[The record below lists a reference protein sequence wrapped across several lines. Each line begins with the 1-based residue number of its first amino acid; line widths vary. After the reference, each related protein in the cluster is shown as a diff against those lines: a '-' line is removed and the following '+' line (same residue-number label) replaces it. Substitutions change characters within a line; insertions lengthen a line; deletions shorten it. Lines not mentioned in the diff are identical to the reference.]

1 MPKTIIFKGM
11 QINIENE
18 AGSTRSGIDVDGKPW
33 KQVMTCPYGEI
44 IGSTGIDG
52 DAVDCF
58 IGPDKSAK
66 FVYIITTT
74 HKEKG
79 HFDENKCMLGFPDAM
94 SAKAAF
100 YRNYTQP
107 ELHYGDMSV
116 LSVEDF
122 KKKVMQ
128 TKKNPTLIRA
138 SKMNTAISLYAQD
151 NNNNPFKIGDPV
163 TVDGLRGRGVVI
175 KVEGRRVTIRFRNRE
190 YVSRDQIY
198 VHSMNE
204 NDYKSKY
211 SSLHANEGIPEEEGR
226 KGKYIEKVGTQFCIR
241 SDGIDNNFGCWPSM
255 EKAEAV
261 MAGKS
266 FIEPDV
272 NKGLQAGGPGS
283 GRHPSGLSDE
293 KLNAKVRSVKHIN
306 KILEK
311 LGYAERVG
319 YKAGSGHVYWYG
331 GKADGFYESGLGIAR
346 PNHMTVKGFLDDLD
360 YRLKNDENVGTGYV
374 SKLKKKYGFDT
385 QGTDVNKSLLA
396 SKTKKKDKKKPRIPK
411 TSQPKAKGSKS
422 PEADQHPEFFSPVTE
437 LRNKIT
443 MYVDQDTGRLKMAD
457 FKASRQKKVEA
468 FGPKIKFKN
477 PSPYRTPGTGKK
489 ASVGVASLKNP
500 IKLGK
505 PDRNPG
511 VIGKIRADFGEPNA
525 GAYQHAH
532 LDSNLFFHPPSLRN
546 PQRVPADDP
555 GETNNKF
562 GDVDKRKN
570 AHKQRMDI
578 LKRSAPGGSPPN
590 VPVRTTL
597 ISPTLNSYMPLH
609 GAAIKASVGRT
620 RRRHGGGMFRAFNS
634 AKI

>member
-1 MPKTIIFKGM
+1 MR
-11 QINIENE
+11 INIENE

-33 KQVMTCPYGEI
+33 KQKMSIPYGEI

-116 LSVEDF
+116 LSLEDF

-138 SKMNTAISLYAQD
+138 SKMNTAISLYAQE
-151 NNNNPFKIGDPV
+151 NNNPFKIGDPV
-163 TVDGLRGRGVVI
+163 TCDGFHGRGVVMG
-175 KVEGRRVTIRFRNRE
+175 VDGRRVTVKFRNRE

-198 VHSMNE
+198 VHSMNT

-241 SDGIDNNFGCWPSM
+241 SDGIDQNFGCWPSM

-272 NKGLQAGGPGS
+272 NK
-283 GRHPSGLSDE
+283 
-293 KLNAKVRSVKHIN
+293 
-306 KILEK
+306 
-311 LGYAERVG
+311 
-319 YKAGSGHVYWYG
+319 
-331 GKADGFYESGLGIAR
+331 
-346 PNHMTVKGFLDDLD
+346 
-360 YRLKNDENVGTGYV
+360 
-374 SKLKKKYGFDT
+374 
-385 QGTDVNKSLLA
+385 SLLA
-396 SKTKKKDKKKPRIPK
+396 SKTNKKKDKKKPKIPK

-477 PSPYRTPGTGKK
+477 PSPYRTPGTGKT

-532 LDSNLFFHPPSLRN
+532 LDSNLFFHPPSARN

-570 AHKQRMDI
+570 ANKQRMDI
-578 LKRSAPGGSPPN
+578 LKRSTPGGSPPN

-609 GAAIKASVGRT
+609 ASRV